1 MEPTSTRHDILTR
14 LAPLV
19 PTGVDPAGLLTP
31 ADHERL
37 ARGWAQLE
45 ARGFSIEVRTRCLRV
60 RNGNGG
66 FDAVIHLSGP
76 EDLGELRRLFRQLRH
91 RLGTWRDR
99 WLPGLFRA
107 SPGVAVT
114 YTALRDVIGPCQRL
128 RERVRAAA

>member
-1 MEPTSTRHDILTR
+1 MEPVTTSRDILAR

-19 PTGVDPAGLLTP
+19 PRGVDPAGLLAP

-37 ARGWAQLE
+37 VRAWIQLE
-45 ARGFSIEVRTRCLRV
+45 AQGFSIEVRTRCLRV

-66 FDAVIHLSGP
+66 FDAVIHLTGP
-76 EDLGELRRLFRQLRH
+76 EDLGELRKLFRQLRH
-91 RLGTWRDR
+91 RFGTWRDR
-99 WLPGLFRA
+99 WLPGMFRA
-107 SPGVAVT
+107 SPGVAAT